1 MKREGSVLQT
11 KRWPGLQW
19 IALSALPALMLVAVG
34 CGGDDDDTSGADANG
49 SSDNSNGDS
58 NGDTGGS
65 GAWEGELETGVKV
78 SVEMWVPATDPDLAD
93 VEQYREDTGAAPV
106 LYARVTATNDT
117 EAPDRGRFLT
127 LTDGEGDLF
136 GESRI
141 EVGFLCSQMH
151 GWWNDAPN
159 RNDLVDGYNAMV
171 GDRCG
176 GNYLGGP
183 DLLPGETVTYY
194 VALEGS
200 EPEFE
205 RMFAGLGNE
214 LTR

>member
-1 MKREGSVLQT
+1 MQQMR
-11 KRWPGLQW
+11 RPRFAW
-19 IALSALPALMLVAVG
+19 IAALALPALLFAAVA
-34 CGGDDDDTSGADANG
+34 CGGDDDDADTGNGADNG
-49 SSDNSNGDS
+49 NSEVNGD
-58 NGDTGGS
+58 NGENGGDSGS

-78 SVEMWVPATDPDLAD
+78 SVEMWVPASDPDLAD
-93 VEQYREDTGAAPV
+93 VEVYREDTGAAPV

-117 EAPDRGRFLT
+117 EEPDRGRFLT

-151 GWWNDAPN
+151 SWWGDAEN
-159 RNDLVDGYNAMV
+159 NTELVDGYNAMV

-183 DLLPGETVTYY
+183 DLPPGETVTYY
-194 VALEGS
+194 VALEGD

-205 RMFAGLGNE
+205 RMFAGAGNE

>member
-1 MKREGSVLQT
+1 LERT
-11 KRWPGLQW
+11 RRPGFAWLA
-19 IALSALPALMLVAVG
+19 ALVLPALLVTAVA
-34 CGGDDDDTSGADANG
+34 CGGDDDGDTANG
-49 SSDNSNGDS
+49 AETPDNGNGNSSNGS
-58 NGDTGGS
+58 GDPGGS

-78 SVEMWVPATDPDLAD
+78 SVGMWVPASDPDLAD
-93 VEQYREDTGAAPV
+93 VEAYREDTGAAPV

-117 EAPDRGRFLT
+117 EAVDRGRFLT

-151 GWWNDAPN
+151 SWWGEAENN
-159 RNDLVDGYNAMV
+159 TDLVDGYNAMV
-171 GDRCG
+171 GERCG

-183 DLLPGETVTYY
+183 DLPPGETVTYY
-194 VALEGS
+194 VALEGD

>member
-1 MKREGSVLQT
+1 M
-11 KRWPGLQW
+11 
-19 IALSALPALMLVAVG
+19 ALPFLLVAAVA
-34 CGGDDDDTSGADANG
+34 CGGDDDDGGDAAPNGPGSGED
-49 SSDNSNGDS
+49 
-58 NGDTGGS
+58 GGS
-65 GAWEGELETGVKV
+65 GDGGDGGDGTWTGELETGVNI
-78 SVEMWVPATDPDLAD
+78 SVELWVPASDPDLAD
-93 VEQYREDTGAAPV
+93 VEAFREDTGAAPV

-117 EAPDRGRFLT
+117 EEPDRGRFLT

-151 GWWNDAPN
+151 SWWGDAEN
-159 RNDLVDGYNAMV
+159 NTELVDGYNAMV

-183 DLLPGETVTYY
+183 DLPPGETVTYY
-194 VALEGS
+194 VALEGD

-205 RMFAGLGNE
+205 RMFAGVGNE